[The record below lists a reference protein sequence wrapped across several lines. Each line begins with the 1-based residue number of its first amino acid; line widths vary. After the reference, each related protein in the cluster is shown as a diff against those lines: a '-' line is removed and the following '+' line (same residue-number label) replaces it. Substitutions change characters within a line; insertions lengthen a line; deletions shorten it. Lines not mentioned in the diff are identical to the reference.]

1 MSRTSRLA
9 VLLAFA
15 SLGCRP
21 APGSAPSPLES
32 GAFVVTLGTDTLA
45 VEQFSRVG
53 NRIEGQLVSRT
64 PRTVVQRYVV
74 WLDPADRPTRFE
86 HQARL
91 ADGGMVPNAARS
103 TTITFATDT
112 VTALIQ
118 RDTLVT
124 QRAAARDAFP
134 FLNTA
139 VSLYAPAIR
148 ALVTSGRDSASF
160 VTYNANGQRGAL
172 PIARK
177 GANRFWIYV
186 FGSPQ
191 DVTTDDRGNVLAV
204 DATRTTLKF
213 NARRSTVDLPALV
226 AAFAQ
231 RERESR
237 PGPLSPRDT
246 VHATVG
252 GAQIWIDYSRPLARG
267 RRVFGPTGVL
277 GDTIWRTGANAATQF
292 RTSVPLVV
300 AGQTIPAGTYT
311 LWTVAVPGRY
321 QLVFNKQT
329 GQWGTV
335 YDPAQDLIRVPLQ
348 TSRLAQPL
356 DRFTISVDP
365 AAANAGV
372 LRLRWDDTELALPF
386 SAPAAE

>member
-1 MSRTSRLA
+1 MSRVYRLMLA
-9 VLLAFA
+9 LAFA
-15 SLGCRP
+15 AVGCRP
-21 APGSAPSPLES
+21 TSGSAPAPES

-45 VEQFSRVG
+45 VEQFTRVG

-64 PRTVVQRYVV
+64 PRTVVQRYLMS
-74 WLDPADRPTRFE
+74 LDPSGRPIRFE

-91 ADGGMVPNAARS
+91 ADGSPVPNAARS
-103 TTITFATDT
+103 TTITFGADS
-112 VTALIQ
+112 VTALVQ
-118 RDTLVT
+118 RDTMVT
-124 QRAAARDAFP
+124 VRGAARDAFP
-134 FLNTA
+134 FVNTA

-148 ALVTSGRDSASF
+148 ALAAAGRDSTSF
-160 VTYNANGQRGAL
+160 VSYNANGQRGAL

-177 GANRFWIYV
+177 GPNRYWIYV

-191 DVTTDDRGNVLAV
+191 EVTTDDRGNVLAV
-204 DATRTTLKF
+204 DATRTTIKF
-213 NARRSTVDLPALV
+213 LARRSTVDMPALV

-246 VHATVG
+246 INATIG
-252 GAQIWIDYSRPLARG
+252 GARIWIDYSRPLARG

-292 RTSVPLVV
+292 RTSAAIVV

-335 YDPAQDLIRVPLQ
+335 YDPAQDLVRAPLQ
-348 TSRLAQPL
+348 ASRLAQPL

-365 AAANAGV
+365 AEAGAGV

-386 SAPAAE
+386 SVAGAE